1 MRILALAVLA
11 AVIVVSGIWLAR
23 DRSGTAAPADGAPAA
38 TSTATGATAT
48 GTSDAADDGAPA
60 DTAGASTE
68 ATEADDATGAN
79 DATDAAGAADDTAG
93 SPSDD
98 GAADATA
105 GDGEPLTD
113 AEVVPQGFT
122 MVPFL
127 TDVAQ
132 QAFDAP
138 EQVLDPE
145 LDYMAVIRTNRG
157 DITVDLYEDLTP
169 ITVNNFVFLALHR
182 YFEGVPFHRVIDGFM
197 AQTGDPTGTG
207 TGGPGY
213 QFDDEIVEGLAFDS
227 EGILAMANAG
237 RGPDGSGTNG
247 SQFFITFAPTEWLT
261 GAHAIFGHVTAGLE
275 VLPEITRIDP
285 TQPSAVVPY
294 TGTVAD
300 LAAQGVELPVD
311 DTKVVS
317 DAIEELLGAL
327 PGTGQSFSVAGYRAV
342 AGMLGTDP
350 AFGFYLNPDEI
361 EAVVVA
367 ARPR

>member
-11 AVIVVSGIWLAR
+11 AIIVVSGIWLAR
-23 DRSGTAAPADGAPAA
+23 DRSGPADPADSAPAA
-38 TSTATGATAT
+38 ASTATSTS
-48 GTSDAADDGAPA
+48 GTSDSGAAAD
-60 DTAGASTE
+60 ASE
-68 ATEADDATGAN
+68 SN
-79 DATDAAGAADDTAG
+79 DAAGASDAPDESGGTA
-93 SPSDD
+93 PSND
-98 GAADATA
+98 GATGDTTA
-105 GDGEPLTD
+105 SDGERLSN
-113 AEVVPQGFT
+113 EQVVPQGYT

-127 TDVAQ
+127 SDVPQ

-182 YFEGVPFHRVIDGFM
+182 YFEDVPFHRVIDGFM

-213 QFDDEIVEGLAFDS
+213 QFDDEIVEGLAFDA

-261 GAHAIFGHVTAGLE
+261 GAHTIFGHVTEGLA

-285 TQPSAVVPY
+285 TQPSAVVLY

-300 LAAQGVELPVD
+300 LAALGVELPVAD
-311 DTKVVS
+311 DVVVS

-327 PGTGQSFSVAGYRAV
+327 PGTGQSFSVAGYRGV

-350 AFGFYLNPDEI
+350 AFGFYLHPDEL

>member
-11 AVIVVSGIWLAR
+11 AIIVVSGIWLAR
-23 DRSGTAAPADGAPAA
+23 DRSGSAEPADGAPAA
-38 TSTATGATAT
+38 TSSATGASGAQAGTAATGTEAAESDDATEANDASGANDASDATGATDESA
-48 GTSDAADDGAPA
+48 GTA
-60 DTAGASTE
+60 
-68 ATEADDATGAN
+68 
-79 DATDAAGAADDTAG
+79 
-93 SPSDD
+93 PSDD
-98 GAADATA
+98 GAAAAADA
-105 GDGEPLTD
+105 EPLAD
-113 AEVVPQGFT
+113 AEVVPQGYT

-169 ITVNNFVFLALHR
+169 VTVNNFVFLALHR
-182 YFEGVPFHRVIDGFM
+182 YFEDVPFHRVIDGFM

-261 GAHAIFGHVTAGLE
+261 GAHTIFGHVTAGLE

-311 DTKVVS
+311 ATMVVS

>member
-23 DRSGTAAPADGAPAA
+23 DRSGSAAPADGAPAA
-38 TSTATGATAT
+38 TSSATGASGAQAGTAATGTEAAESDDATEANDASGANDASDATGATDDSA
-48 GTSDAADDGAPA
+48 GTAL
-60 DTAGASTE
+60 
-68 ATEADDATGAN
+68 
-79 DATDAAGAADDTAG
+79 
-93 SPSDD
+93 SDD
-98 GAADATA
+98 GAAAAADA
-105 GDGEPLTD
+105 EPLTD
-113 AEVVPQGFT
+113 AEVVPQGYT

-169 ITVNNFVFLALHR
+169 VTVNNFLFLALHR
-182 YFEGVPFHRVIDGFM
+182 YFEDVPFHRVIDGFM
-197 AQTGDPTGTG
+197 AQPGDPTGTG

-261 GAHAIFGHVTAGLE
+261 GAHTIFGHVTAGLE
-275 VLPEITRIDP
+275 GLPEITRIDP

-311 DTKVVS
+311 ATMVVS